1 MIYVKVR
8 HLPEPSEE
16 LAKNPIGS
24 LYDSIA
30 LSLRGA
36 KAASNEVYDPGGLTV
51 SQGVQTEF
59 HDRAIAAGADKA
71 GFAIMW
77 MLKGPQIDESLQGM
91 CAAIAD
97 EGFIRQ
103 ADKTSAKP

>member
-36 KAASNEVYDPGGLTV
+36 KAASNEGPMRCT
-51 SQGVQTEF
+51 TP
-59 HDRAIAAGADKA
+59 AG
-71 GFAIMW
+71 
-77 MLKGPQIDESLQGM
+77 
-91 CAAIAD
+91 
-97 EGFIRQ
+97 
-103 ADKTSAKP
+103 